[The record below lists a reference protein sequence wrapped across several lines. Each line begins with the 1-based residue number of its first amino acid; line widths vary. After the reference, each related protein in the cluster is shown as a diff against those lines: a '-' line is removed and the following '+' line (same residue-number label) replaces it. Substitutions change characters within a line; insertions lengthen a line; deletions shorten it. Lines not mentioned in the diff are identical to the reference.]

1 MTVATTALGI
11 SMVFLDALIA
21 NVALPDIQRDFGV
34 GESGLQ
40 WVVAAYSIGMASFIM
55 AGATAADRFG
65 RRRLFAGSVTVFT
78 LASVAAGLA
87 PGLTALAI
95 ARTVQGIGAATVTV
109 TSLALVSAAFPDD
122 DERAQAIGLWI
133 GVANIA
139 TASGPVIG
147 GALTETFGWRAVF
160 MVNVPVGALVLL
172 LTAGYVAESREQR
185 VRGFDMGGQVLF
197 VVAVGA
203 LAYGLI
209 QGQQFGWGSVEIVTL
224 LAVGVGG
231 CAVFAWYEYH
241 HRDPMMDVRLFG
253 RSAYAVGI
261 VTLFSAFFSVY
272 GMLLVITQYFQN
284 VEGYSPQRAGL
295 LILPFAL
302 TIMLLSPVAGRLSA
316 RSGPLVV
323 ARTGQPLL
331 VVGLSVVAVGMP
343 LSVGAVIAGLFLSG
357 IGVALVATPVT
368 ALAMGAVPAER
379 SGMASGIISAQ
390 RAVGSTFG
398 FAVLGSVLAIWL
410 GHTLSDD
417 LRQAVPEASA
427 RRAVAD
433 RIVQEANPHAYAAEI
448 GPGRPLPAASPGT
461 RDAIVEAAKQDFVQ
475 GCQMS
480 VGVGAVICAVPAV
493 LLWTGARRYE
503 GRRGTP

>member
-40 WVVAAYSIGMASFIM
+40 WVVAAYSIGMAASIM

-78 LASVAAGLA
+78 VASVAAGLA

-95 ARTVQGIGAATVTV
+95 ARTMQGIAAATVTV
-109 TSLALVSAAFPDD
+109 TSLALVSAAFRND

-133 GVANIA
+133 GVANVA

-172 LTAGYVAESREQR
+172 LTGYVAESREQR

-209 QGQQFGWGSVEIVTL
+209 QGQQLGWGSVEIVTL
-224 LAVGVGG
+224 LTVGVGG

-241 HRDPMMDVRLFG
+241 RRDPMMDVRLFS
-253 RSAYAVGI
+253 RRAYAVGI
-261 VTLFSAFFSVY
+261 VTLFSVFFSVY

-295 LILPFAL
+295 LILPLAL

-343 LSVGAVIAGLFLSG
+343 VSVGVVIAGLFLSG

-368 ALAMGAVPAER
+368 ALAMESVPADR

-398 FAVLGSVLAIWL
+398 FAVLGSVLAVWL

-417 LRQAVPEASA
+417 LRQAVPDASA

-433 RIVQEANPHAYAAEI
+433 RIVQEANPHAYVAEI
-448 GPGRPLPAASPGT
+448 GPGRPLPAPSPGM
-461 RDAIVEAAKQDFVQ
+461 REAIAAAAKQDFVQ
-475 GCQMS
+475 GCQIS
-480 VGVGAVICAVPAV
+480 VGVGAAICAVPMV
-493 LLWTGARRYE
+493 LLWTGARRY
-503 GRRGTP
+503 GDRRGTP